1 MIWKDHIPWKP
12 RVLNIIYFWWI
23 CALRPLTIQV
33 FVHPILT
40 RTNNAPIGHPYIII
54 YIEIYVY
61 NIIITIICVSE
72 VHYRTG
78 PMVPW
83 FTERAKGRAVDTVRG
98 RASAVVCGGSR
109 EAWQTNWPG
118 SAKVPVAQ
126 QRTNWLTRV
135 PMAVKSP
142 AFLAFCGRVFSKM
155 RSRSK
160 KCAQFVPYFSI
171 QIP

>member
-1 MIWKDHIPWKP
+1 MERSHSLEAQGVEHYIFLMNLCPSAIDHPS
-12 RVLNIIYFWWI
+12 F
-23 CALRPLTIQV
+23 CAPHFDPHQQ
-33 FVHPILT
+33 
-40 RTNNAPIGHPYIII
+40 RTHWPSQYNYI

-109 EAWQTNWPG
+109 EAWQTYWPG